1 MKNTSVN
8 RRKFLVT
15 IGAVGG
21 TAITYSLPKLKAI
34 DYELNKTDLPKHGI
48 SGLLSNKVRFRVYD
62 ETGFTERASVQ
73 LNDSGADKSHS
84 NPANDIILTSEYF
97 TIDAEN
103 LEEAVIFA
111 IKNYKK
117 DWSKIKIISSDNNFI
132 AWINSETNDDFV
144 DSF

>member
-8 RRKFLVT
+8 RRNFLVT

-21 TAITYSLPKLKAI
+21 TAITYSLPKLEAI
-34 DYELNKTDLPKHGI
+34 DYEHNKTDLSKHGI

-62 ETGFTERASVQ
+62 S
-73 LNDSGADKSHS
+73 S
-84 NPANDIILTSEYF
+84 SEYF

-103 LEEAVIFA
+103 LEEAVIFT

-117 DWSKIKIISSDNNFI
+117 DWSEIKIISSDNNFI
-132 AWINSETNDDFV
+132 AWINLETDSDFV
-144 DSF
+144 DNFSKKLSPQQAMALKNPNFQSQFDAETIYKN